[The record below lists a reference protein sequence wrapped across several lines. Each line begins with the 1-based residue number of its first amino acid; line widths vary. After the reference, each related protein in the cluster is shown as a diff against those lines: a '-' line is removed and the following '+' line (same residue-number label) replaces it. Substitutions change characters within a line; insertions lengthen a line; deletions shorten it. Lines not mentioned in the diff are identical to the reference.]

1 MHHQKWLKIIYS
13 LTNSIS
19 QVYIKMQL
27 KHNCLIDLIVK
38 ILFVYTTIA
47 IFQQIDRV
55 SLAIMLVIPFQ
66 NDVSERDVC

>member
-1 MHHQKWLKIIYS
+1 
-13 LTNSIS
+13 
-19 QVYIKMQL
+19 MQL